1 MALFV
6 LLGFARFTVRA
17 FGEDQ
22 PNHSRSFLVRFSI
35 GENMNKTIAALVA
48 TGFLSTVALAEAQPA
63 GKIPRIGFLAG
74 GGSALPEAF
83 EQGLR
88 DLGYAKGKNI
98 TFEYRSREVGT
109 AGWSDLTAELIRLKV
124 DVIVADGSGP
134 ADAAKKVTSTI
145 PIVMTSSTDPVGIGL
160 VASLARPGG
169 NVTGLSSV
177 SGELGGKL
185 LEILKE
191 IIPQLSRVVVPGP
204 PPGSSTQDL
213 FIKETEGPA
222 RALKVQVTRVAVRGV
237 EDYENIFRVA
247 TKERAHA
254 LVVRIPANIPPGQ
267 RKQFVELVA
276 KHRLPAIYQA
286 TNWIDA
292 GGLIS
297 YGADRNFQFQRTAVY
312 VDKILKGAKPADL
325 PIEQPTKFEFVI
337 NLKAAKQIGLTIP
350 PNVLARASRVIR

>member
-1 MALFV
+1 
-6 LLGFARFTVRA
+6 
-17 FGEDQ
+17 
-22 PNHSRSFLVRFSI
+22 
-35 GENMNKTIAALVA
+35 MNTPIAALLFAASFPAAV
-48 TGFLSTVALAEAQPA
+48 SLAKAEPV
-63 GKIPRIGFLAG
+63 GKMPRIGFLAG

-83 EQGLR
+83 VKALG
-88 DLGYAKGKNI
+88 DLGYSKGKNI
-98 TFEYRSREVGT
+98 TFEYRSREGRPER
-109 AGWSDLTAELIRLKV
+109 DLDLAADLVRLKV
-124 DVIVADGSGP
+124 DIIVADGSGP
-134 ADAAKKVTSTI
+134 AAAAKKATGAI
-145 PIVMTSSTDPVGIGL
+145 PIVMTSSTDPIGIGL

-204 PPGSSTQDL
+204 PPGSLTQDL
-213 FIKETEGPA
+213 FIKETDSPA
-222 RALKVQVTRVAVRGV
+222 RALKVQVTRVPVRGV

-247 TKERAHA
+247 TKERAQA
-254 LVVRIPANIPPGQ
+254 LVVRIPASTPAGE

-276 KHRLPAIYQA
+276 AHRLPAIYQS

-325 PIEQPTKFEFVI
+325 PIEQPTKFGFVI
-337 NLKAAKQIGLTIP
+337 NLKAAKQIALTIP
-350 PNVLARASRVIR
+350 PNVLARADRVIR

>member
-1 MALFV
+1 MTAFFSKSLSDNRKSKIANLKLVGLSVVAFV
-6 LLGFARFTVRA
+6 LVAAGAVA
-17 FGEDQ
+17 QAQQ
-22 PNHSRSFLVRFSI
+22 P
-35 GENMNKTIAALVA
+35 T
-48 TGFLSTVALAEAQPA
+48 
-63 GKIPRIGFLAG
+63 KIPRIGFLAASG
-74 GGSALPEAF
+74 LALPEAF
-83 EQGLR
+83 VKKMN
-88 DLGYAKGKNI
+88 DLGYDEGKNI
-98 TFEYRSREVGT
+98 AFEYRSREGQT
-109 AGWSDLTAELIRLKV
+109 ADWRNFIAELIRLKV
-124 DVIVADGSGP
+124 DIIVADGSGP
-134 ADAAKKVTSTI
+134 AAAAKSATSTI
-145 PIVMTSSTDPVGIGL
+145 PIVMTSSTDPVGTGL

-204 PPGSSTQDL
+204 QPGSPAQDL
-213 FIKETEGPA
+213 FIKETELPA

-247 TKERAHA
+247 AKERAQA
-254 LVVRIPANIPPGQ
+254 LVVRIAPSIPPEH
-267 RKQFVELVA
+267 RKQFVQLVT

-297 YGADRNFQFQRTAVY
+297 YGAERNFQFQRAAIY
-312 VDKILKGAKPADL
+312 VDKILKGAKPAEL

-350 PNVLARASRVIR
+350 PNVLTRADRVIK

>member
-1 MALFV
+1 MRKPTLFFLLATIV
-6 LLGFARFTVRA
+6 LTTV
-17 FGEDQ
+17 
-22 PNHSRSFLVRFSI
+22 SL
-35 GENMNKTIAALVA
+35 AA
-48 TGFLSTVALAEAQPA
+48 AQQT

-83 EQGLR
+83 VKGLG
-88 DLGYAKGKNI
+88 DLGYANGKNI
-98 TFEYRSREVGT
+98 TFEYRSREGRT
-109 AGWSDLTAELIRLKV
+109 DGWSDLIAELIRLKV
-124 DVIVADGSGP
+124 DIIVADGSGP
-134 ADAAKKVTSTI
+134 AVAAKNATNTI

-191 IIPQLSRVVVPGP
+191 IIPKLSRVVIPGP
-204 PPGSSTQDL
+204 PPGSSAQDL
-213 FIKETEGPA
+213 FIKETELPA

-247 TKERAHA
+247 TKERAQA
-254 LVVRIPANIPPGQ
+254 LVVRIPPSTPPEQ
-267 RKQFVELVA
+267 RKQFVELVT

-312 VDKILKGAKPADL
+312 VDKILKGAKPANL
-325 PIEQPTKFEFVI
+325 PVEQPTKFEFVI

-350 PNVLARASRVIR
+350 PNVLVRADKVIR

>member
-1 MALFV
+1 MGRRIQNWPL
-6 LLGFARFTVRA
+6 
-17 FGEDQ
+17 
-22 PNHSRSFLVRFSI
+22 
-35 GENMNKTIAALVA
+35 ALV
-48 TGFLSTVALAEAQPA
+48 FLTIVSLAEAQQT

-98 TFEYRSREVGT
+98 TFEYRSREMRT
-109 AGWSDLTAELIRLKV
+109 EGWSDLIDELIRLKV
-124 DVIVADGSGP
+124 DIIVADGSGP
-134 ADAAKKVTSTI
+134 ATAAKKATNTI

-169 NVTGLSSV
+169 NLTGLSSV

-191 IIPQLSRVVVPGP
+191 IIPHLSRVVVPGP
-204 PPGSSTQDL
+204 PPGSTTQDL
-213 FIKETEGPA
+213 FIKETESPA

-254 LVVRIPANIPPGQ
+254 LVVRIPPNIPPRQ
-267 RKQFVELVA
+267 RKQFVELVT

-297 YGADRNFQFQRTAVY
+297 YGADRNYQFQRTAVY
-312 VDKILKGAKPADL
+312 VDKILKGAKPANL
-325 PIEQPTKFEFVI
+325 PVEQPTKFEFVV
-337 NLKAAKQIGLTIP
+337 NLNAAKRIGMTIP
-350 PNVLARASRVIR
+350 SSVLARADKVIK

>member
-1 MALFV
+1 MRNKVSGLMVCAMLIALCPSV
-6 LLGFARFTVRA
+6 
-17 FGEDQ
+17 
-22 PNHSRSFLVRFSI
+22 
-35 GENMNKTIAALVA
+35 
-48 TGFLSTVALAEAQPA
+48 EAQQA
-63 GKIPRIGFLAG
+63 AKKIPRVGFLAG
-74 GGSALPEAF
+74 GGSVLPEAF

-88 DLGYAKGKNI
+88 ELGYAKEKNI
-98 TFEYRSREVGT
+98 TFEYRSRET
-109 AGWSDLTAELIRLKV
+109 RTEGWSDLIAELIRLKV
-124 DVIVADGSGP
+124 DIIVADGSGP
-134 ADAAKKVTSTI
+134 AAAAKNATNTI

-169 NVTGLSSV
+169 NVTGLSGV

-204 PPGSSTQDL
+204 PPGSTTQDL
-213 FIKETEGPA
+213 FIKETESPA

-254 LVVRIPANIPPGQ
+254 LVVRIPPTIPPAQ

-325 PIEQPTKFEFVI
+325 PVEQPTKFEFVV
-337 NLKAAKQIGLTIP
+337 NLNAAKQIGVTIP
-350 PNVLARASRVIR
+350 SSVLARADRVIK

>member
-1 MALFV
+1 
-6 LLGFARFTVRA
+6 
-17 FGEDQ
+17 
-22 PNHSRSFLVRFSI
+22 
-35 GENMNKTIAALVA
+35 MNKTCRNRFLGSSSDNRKSEIENPKWLAIIAIALTFVSCAVVA
-48 TGFLSTVALAEAQPA
+48 QAQQP
-63 GKIPRIGFLAG
+63 GKMPRIGFLAAG
-74 GGSALPEAF
+74 GDALPEAF
-83 EQGLR
+83 VKALAN
-88 DLGYAKGKNI
+88 LGYANEKNI
-98 TFEYRSREVGT
+98 TFEYRSRDGRPERDR
-109 AGWSDLTAELIRLKV
+109 DLAAELVRLKV
-124 DVIVADGSGP
+124 DIIVADGSGP
-134 ADAAKKVTSTI
+134 AAAAKNATDTI

-160 VASLARPGG
+160 VASLARPRG

-191 IIPQLSRVVVPGP
+191 IIPQLARVVVPGP

-213 FIKETEGPA
+213 FIKETESPA
-222 RALKVQVTRVAVRGV
+222 RALKVQVTRVTVRGV

-247 TKERAHA
+247 TKERAQA
-254 LVVRIPANIPPGQ
+254 LVVRIPASTPAEQ
-267 RKQFVELVA
+267 RKQFVESVA
-276 KHRLPAIYQA
+276 KRRLPAIYQA

-325 PIEQPTKFEFVI
+325 PVEQPTKFEFVV

-350 PNVLARASRVIR
+350 PNVLARADKVIK

>member
-1 MALFV
+1 M
-6 LLGFARFTVRA
+6 
-17 FGEDQ
+17 
-22 PNHSRSFLVRFSI
+22 I
-35 GENMNKTIAALVA
+35 KTIAALVVA
-48 TGFLSTVALAEAQPA
+48 AAILSAVNLAEAQQTE
-63 GKIPRIGFLAG
+63 KIPRIGFLAG
-74 GGSALPEAF
+74 GGSALPGAF
-83 EQGLR
+83 VKKLGE
-88 DLGYAKGKNI
+88 LGYAEGKNI
-98 TFEYRSREVGT
+98 TFEYRSREGRT
-109 AGWSDLTAELIRLKV
+109 EGWSDLIAELIRLKV
-124 DVIVADGSGP
+124 DIIVADGSGP
-134 ADAAKKVTSTI
+134 AAAAKNATSTI

-191 IIPQLSRVVVPGP
+191 IIPKLTRVVIPGP

-213 FIKETEGPA
+213 FIKETEHPA
-222 RALKVQVTRVAVRGV
+222 RALKVQVTRVAVRGP

-247 TKERAHA
+247 TKERAQA
-254 LVVRIPANIPPGQ
+254 LVVRIPPNVPAGQ

-276 KHRLPAIYQA
+276 KRRLPAIYQA

-325 PIEQPTKFEFVI
+325 PVEQPTKFEFVI

-350 PNVLARASRVIR
+350 PNVLVRADRVIK

>member
-1 MALFV
+1 MRKPTLFF
-6 LLGFARFTVRA
+6 LLATILLI
-17 FGEDQ
+17 
-22 PNHSRSFLVRFSI
+22 SFSL
-35 GENMNKTIAALVA
+35 G
-48 TGFLSTVALAEAQPA
+48 EAQQT
-63 GKIPRIGFLAG
+63 GKIYRIGFLAG

-83 EQGLR
+83 VKALG

-98 TFEYRSREVGT
+98 TFEYRSREGRT
-109 AGWSDLTAELIRLKV
+109 DGWSDLIAELVLLKV

-134 ADAAKKVTSTI
+134 AGAAKNATSTI

-160 VASLARPGG
+160 VANLARPGG

-191 IIPQLSRVVVPGP
+191 TVPRLSRVVVPGP

-213 FIKETEGPA
+213 FIREMELPA
-222 RALKVQVTRVAVRGV
+222 RALKVQTIRVAVRGF

-254 LVVRIPANIPPGQ
+254 LVVRIPPNIPPGQ
-267 RKQFVELVA
+267 RKQFVELVT
-276 KHRLPAIYQA
+276 KQRLPAIYQA

-312 VDKILKGAKPADL
+312 VDKILKGAKPAEL
-325 PIEQPTKFEFVI
+325 PVEQPTKFEFVI

-350 PNVLARASRVIR
+350 PNVLVRADRVIK

>member
-1 MALFV
+1 M
-6 LLGFARFTVRA
+6 
-17 FGEDQ
+17 
-22 PNHSRSFLVRFSI
+22 I
-35 GENMNKTIAALVA
+35 KTIAALVVA
-48 TGFLSTVALAEAQPA
+48 TAILSAVNPAEAQQT

-83 EQGLR
+83 VKALG
-88 DLGYAKGKNI
+88 DLGYTKGENI
-98 TFEYRSREVGT
+98 TFEYRSREGRT
-109 AGWSDLTAELIRLKV
+109 DGWSDLIAELIRLKV
-124 DVIVADGSGP
+124 DIIVADGSGP
-134 ADAAKKVTSTI
+134 AAAAKNATSTI

-160 VASLARPGG
+160 VANLARPGG

-191 IIPQLSRVVVPGP
+191 ITPKLSRVVVPGP

-213 FIKETEGPA
+213 FIRETEHPA
-222 RALKVQVTRVAVRGV
+222 RALKVQVTRVAVRGP

-247 TKERAHA
+247 TKERAQA
-254 LVVRIPANIPPGQ
+254 LVVRIPPNIAPGQ
-267 RKQFVELVA
+267 RKQFVELVT

-325 PIEQPTKFEFVI
+325 PVEQPTKFEFVI
-337 NLKAAKQIGLTIP
+337 NLKAAKQIGLAIP
-350 PNVLARASRVIR
+350 PNVLVRADRVIK

>member
-1 MALFV
+1 M
-6 LLGFARFTVRA
+6 
-17 FGEDQ
+17 
-22 PNHSRSFLVRFSI
+22 I
-35 GENMNKTIAALVA
+35 KTIAALVVA
-48 TGFLSTVALAEAQPA
+48 TAILSAVNPAEAQQT

-83 EQGLR
+83 VKALG
-88 DLGYAKGKNI
+88 DLGYTKGENI
-98 TFEYRSREVGT
+98 TFEYRSREGRT
-109 AGWSDLTAELIRLKV
+109 DGWSDLIAELIRLKV
-124 DVIVADGSGP
+124 DIIVADGSGP
-134 ADAAKKVTSTI
+134 AAAAKNATSTI

-160 VASLARPGG
+160 VANLARPGG

-191 IIPQLSRVVVPGP
+191 IIPRLSRVVVPGP

-213 FIKETEGPA
+213 FIRETEHPA
-222 RALKVQVTRVAVRGV
+222 RALKVQVTRVAVRGP

-247 TKERAHA
+247 TKERAQA
-254 LVVRIPANIPPGQ
+254 LVVRIPPNIAPGQ
-267 RKQFVELVA
+267 RKQFVELVT

-325 PIEQPTKFEFVI
+325 PVEQPMKFEFVI

-350 PNVLARASRVIR
+350 PNVLVRADRVIK

>member
-1 MALFV
+1 MNNAIAVLVVSTTV
-6 LLGFARFTVRA
+6 LLYAV
-17 FGEDQ
+17 
-22 PNHSRSFLVRFSI
+22 N
-35 GENMNKTIAALVA
+35 
-48 TGFLSTVALAEAQPA
+48 LAEAQQT

-83 EQGLR
+83 VKALG
-88 DLGYAKGKNI
+88 DLGYANGKNI
-98 TFEYRSREVGT
+98 TFEYRSREGRT
-109 AGWSDLTAELIRLKV
+109 EAWSDLIAELIRLKV
-124 DVIVADGSGP
+124 DIIVADGSGP
-134 ADAAKKVTSTI
+134 ATAAKNATNTI

-160 VASLARPGG
+160 VANLARPGG

-191 IIPQLSRVVVPGP
+191 IIPRLSRVVVPGP

-213 FIKETEGPA
+213 FIKETELPA

-237 EDYENIFRVA
+237 EDYENIIRVA

-254 LVVRIPANIPPGQ
+254 LVVRIPASTPAEQ
-267 RKQFVELVA
+267 RKQFVELVT
-276 KHRLPAIYQA
+276 KYRLPAMYQA

-325 PIEQPTKFEFVI
+325 PVEQPTKFEFVI

-350 PNVLARASRVIR
+350 PNVLTRADRVIK

>member
-1 MALFV
+1 MRKPTLFF
-6 LLGFARFTVRA
+6 LLATILLTTV
-17 FGEDQ
+17 
-22 PNHSRSFLVRFSI
+22 S
-35 GENMNKTIAALVA
+35 
-48 TGFLSTVALAEAQPA
+48 LAEAQQT
-63 GKIPRIGFLAG
+63 GKIYRIGFLAG

-83 EQGLR
+83 EQGLHN
-88 DLGYAKGKNI
+88 LGYAKGKNI
-98 TFEYRSREVGT
+98 TFEYRSREGRT
-109 AGWSDLTAELIRLKV
+109 EPWSDLIAELIRLNV
-124 DVIVADGSGP
+124 DIIVADGSGP
-134 ADAAKKVTSTI
+134 AAAAKNATSTI

-160 VASLARPGG
+160 VANLARPGG

-191 IIPQLSRVVVPGP
+191 IVPRLSRVVVPGP

-213 FIKETEGPA
+213 FIREMELPA
-222 RALKVQVTRVAVRGV
+222 RALKVQTIRVAVRGF

-247 TKERAHA
+247 TKERAQA
-254 LVVRIPANIPPGQ
+254 LVVRIPATIAPGQ

-297 YGADRNFQFQRTAVY
+297 YGADRNFQFQRAAVY

-325 PIEQPTKFEFVI
+325 PVEQPTKFEFVI

-350 PNVLARASRVIR
+350 PNVLARADKVIK

>member
-1 MALFV
+1 MNNAIAVLVVSTTV
-6 LLGFARFTVRA
+6 LLYAV
-17 FGEDQ
+17 
-22 PNHSRSFLVRFSI
+22 N
-35 GENMNKTIAALVA
+35 
-48 TGFLSTVALAEAQPA
+48 LAEAQQT

-83 EQGLR
+83 VKALG
-88 DLGYAKGKNI
+88 DLGYANGKNI
-98 TFEYRSREVGT
+98 TFEYRSREGRT
-109 AGWSDLTAELIRLKV
+109 EAWSDLIAELIRLKV
-124 DVIVADGSGP
+124 DIIVADGSGP
-134 ADAAKKVTSTI
+134 ATAAKNATNTI

-160 VASLARPGG
+160 VANLARPGG

-191 IIPQLSRVVVPGP
+191 IIPRLSRVVVPGP
-204 PPGSSTQDL
+204 PPGSSTRDL
-213 FIKETEGPA
+213 FIKETELPA

-237 EDYENIFRVA
+237 EDYENIIRVA

-254 LVVRIPANIPPGQ
+254 LVVRIPASTPAEQ
-267 RKQFVELVA
+267 RKQFVELVT
-276 KHRLPAIYQA
+276 KYRLPAMYQA

-325 PIEQPTKFEFVI
+325 PVEQPTKFEFVI

-350 PNVLARASRVIR
+350 PNVLTRADRVIK